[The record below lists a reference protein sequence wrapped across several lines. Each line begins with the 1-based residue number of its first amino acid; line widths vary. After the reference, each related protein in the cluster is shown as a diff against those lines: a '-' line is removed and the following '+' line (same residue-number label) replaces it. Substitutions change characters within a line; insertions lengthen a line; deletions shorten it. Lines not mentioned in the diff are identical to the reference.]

1 MLSILLLLVA
11 AQGVPAVPGEGT
23 LVSFCKQGRMS
34 ACLELAKDNPGKA
47 AEIQA
52 ELAKAA
58 LRQEALRVA
67 EEEAQ
72 KKEDAEADESSEA
85 SAEPPNCNGQN
96 HHIISKRIAEALKE
110 HETLGGLYE
119 PRDKRFVAKAKD
131 KEAHCGYQDWHRKVD
146 AEVIAW
152 LSRYEKAA
160 PEQFMKMLRE
170 IYSRPDMLKR
180 FPNGF

>member
-1 MLSILLLLVA
+1 MLPLLVLLVA
-11 AQGVPAVPGEGT
+11 AQIPAVPGEGT
-23 LVSFCKQGRMS
+23 LVSFCKQGRLA
-34 ACLELAKDNPGKA
+34 ACQELAKLYPQQA
-47 AEIQA
+47 AKLQA

-58 LRQEALRVA
+58 LSQEAFRVA
-67 EEEAQ
+67 EEEAREEEDS
-72 KKEDAEADESSEA
+72 KDAEAESSG
-85 SAEPPNCNGQN
+85 EPPNCNGQN

-131 KEAHCGYQDWHRKVD
+131 KEAHCGYQVWHRKVD
-146 AEVIAW
+146 AEVIQW
-152 LSRYEKAA
+152 LADNRKATA
-160 PEQFMKMLRE
+160 EQFMKMLRE